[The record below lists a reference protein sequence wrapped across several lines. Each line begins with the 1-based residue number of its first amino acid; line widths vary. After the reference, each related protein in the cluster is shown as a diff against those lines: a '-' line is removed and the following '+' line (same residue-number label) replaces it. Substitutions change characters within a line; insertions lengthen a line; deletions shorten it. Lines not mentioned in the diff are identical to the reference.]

1 VTGGWSPASSLMFD
15 SSGASCW
22 AALTFG
28 SSMGGGGRVG
38 RACGATGGGGDSGA
52 EGGSGGL
59 FRIFCEVMSDTM
71 DVWGEKRAHRRTCT
85 FVD

>member
-1 VTGGWSPASSLMFD
+1 
-15 SSGASCW
+15 
-22 AALTFG
+22 
-28 SSMGGGGRVG
+28 VG